1 MLGGIGG
8 RRRRGQQRMRW
19 LDGITGSMDMSLSKL
34 RELVMDREAWHAA
47 IHGVAKSQTQ
57 LNNWTKLNWTEP
69 WVNSL
74 QGILHMLFFSL
85 KIGTCPSISANKG
98 CHGHQW
104 LQPSNLSQWAL
115 RKLRKDN
122 NAYPLE
128 TTRLQPLSVMS
139 PEETQE
145 VKIQGYWP

>member
-1 MLGGIGG
+1 MLGGSGG

-19 LDGITGSMDMSLSKL
+19 LEGITDSMDMSLSKL

-47 IHGVAKSQTQ
+47 IHGVAKSQTR

-98 CHGHQW
+98 CHDHQW